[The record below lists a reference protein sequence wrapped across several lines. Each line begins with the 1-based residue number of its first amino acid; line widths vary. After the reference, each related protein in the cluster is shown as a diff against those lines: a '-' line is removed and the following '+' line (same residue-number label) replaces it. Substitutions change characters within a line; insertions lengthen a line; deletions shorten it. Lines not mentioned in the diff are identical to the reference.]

1 MAERSIASV
10 LKTEDVEKHPGVRIP
25 EPPPLIKMKVEISN
39 GELLD
44 KFSILE
50 IKMGNINDPSKLTNV
65 QNEYR
70 ELMDDCTN
78 LLRDSSINSLYSD
91 LKEINQKLW
100 VIEDDIR
107 ECERRKD
114 FGDEFVSLARAVYFT
129 NDERARVKKEI
140 NLASG
145 SSLVEEKSYQDY

>member
-1 MAERSIASV
+1 
-10 LKTEDVEKHPGVRIP
+10 
-25 EPPPLIKMKVEISN
+25 MKVEISN

-50 IKMGNINDPSKLTNV
+50 IKMGNITDPAKLTNIE
-65 QNEYR
+65 NEYK
-70 ELMDDCTN
+70 ELTSDCTD
-78 LLRDSSINSLYSD
+78 LLRNSTISSLYAE
-91 LKEINQKLW
+91 LKSVNQKLW
-100 VIEDDIR
+100 TVEDDIR

-114 FGDEFVSLARAVYFT
+114 FGPEFVSLAREVYFT

-145 SSLVEEKSYQDY
+145 SSLIEEKSYQAY

>member
-1 MAERSIASV
+1 
-10 LKTEDVEKHPGVRIP
+10 
-25 EPPPLIKMKVEISN
+25 MKVEISN

-50 IKMGNINDPSKLTNV
+50 IKMGNITNPFKLANV
-65 QNEYR
+65 ENEYR
-70 ELMDDCTN
+70 ELTSDCTN
-78 LLRDSSINSLYSD
+78 LLRDSTISSLYAE
-91 LKEINQKLW
+91 LKSINQKLW

-107 ECERRKD
+107 DCERSKD
-114 FGDEFVSLARAVYFT
+114 FGPRFVSLAREVYFT
-129 NDERARVKKEI
+129 NDDRARIKKEI

>member
-1 MAERSIASV
+1 
-10 LKTEDVEKHPGVRIP
+10 
-25 EPPPLIKMKVEISN
+25 MKVEISN

-50 IKMGNINDPSKLTNV
+50 IKMGNITEPSKLANV
-65 QNEYR
+65 ENEYR
-70 ELMDDCTN
+70 ELTSDCTN
-78 LLRDSSINSLYSD
+78 LLRDSTISSLYAE
-91 LKEINQKLW
+91 LKSINQKLW

-107 ECERRKD
+107 DCERSKD
-114 FGDEFVSLARAVYFT
+114 FGPQFVSLAREVYFT
-129 NDERARVKKEI
+129 NDDRARIKKEI

>member
-1 MAERSIASV
+1 MR
-10 LKTEDVEKHPGVRIP
+10 
-25 EPPPLIKMKVEISN
+25 VEISN

-50 IKMGNINDPSKLTNV
+50 IKMGNITDPSKLTNV
-65 QNEYR
+65 ENEYR
-70 ELMDDCTN
+70 ELTNDCTD
-78 LLRDSSINSLYSD
+78 LLRNSSISTLYSE
-91 LKEINQKLW
+91 LKSINQRLW
-100 VIEDDIR
+100 TVEDDIR

-114 FGDEFVSLARAVYFT
+114 FGQEFVSLAREVYFT

-145 SSLVEEKSYQDY
+145 SSLVEEKSYQAY

>member
-1 MAERSIASV
+1 
-10 LKTEDVEKHPGVRIP
+10 
-25 EPPPLIKMKVEISN
+25 MKVEISN

-50 IKMGNINDPSKLTNV
+50 IKMGNITDPAKLTNIE
-65 QNEYR
+65 NEYK
-70 ELMDDCTN
+70 ELTSDCTD
-78 LLRDSSINSLYSD
+78 LLRDSTISYLYAE
-91 LKEINQKLW
+91 LKSINQKLW
-100 VIEDDIR
+100 VVEDDIR

-114 FGDEFVSLARAVYFT
+114 FGPQFISLAREVYFT

-145 SSLVEEKSYQDY
+145 SSLVEEKSYQAY

>member
-1 MAERSIASV
+1 MR
-10 LKTEDVEKHPGVRIP
+10 
-25 EPPPLIKMKVEISN
+25 VEISN

-50 IKMGNINDPSKLTNV
+50 IKMGNITDPSKLTNV
-65 QNEYR
+65 ENEYR
-70 ELMDDCTN
+70 ELTSDCTD
-78 LLRDSSINSLYSD
+78 LLRNSSISTLYSE
-91 LKEINQKLW
+91 LKSINQRLW
-100 VIEDDIR
+100 TVEDDIR

-114 FGDEFVSLARAVYFT
+114 FGQEFVSLAREVYFT

-145 SSLVEEKSYQDY
+145 SSLVEEKSYQAY

>member
-1 MAERSIASV
+1 MR
-10 LKTEDVEKHPGVRIP
+10 
-25 EPPPLIKMKVEISN
+25 VEISN

-50 IKMGNINDPSKLTNV
+50 IKMGNITDPSKLTNV
-65 QNEYR
+65 ENEYR
-70 ELMDDCTN
+70 ELASDCTD
-78 LLRDSSINSLYSD
+78 LLRNSSISTLYSE
-91 LKEINQKLW
+91 LKSINQRLW
-100 VIEDDIR
+100 TVEDDIR

-114 FGDEFVSLARAVYFT
+114 FGQEFVSLAREVYFT

-145 SSLVEEKSYQDY
+145 SSLVEEKSYQAY

>member
-1 MAERSIASV
+1 
-10 LKTEDVEKHPGVRIP
+10 
-25 EPPPLIKMKVEISN
+25 MKVEISN

-50 IKMGNINDPSKLTNV
+50 IKMGNITDPSKLTNIE
-65 QNEYR
+65 NEYR
-70 ELMDDCTN
+70 ELTSDCTD
-78 LLRDSSINSLYSD
+78 LLRDSAISSLYAE
-91 LKEINQKLW
+91 LKSINQKLW
-100 VIEDDIR
+100 VVEDDIR
-107 ECERRKD
+107 DCERSKD
-114 FGDEFVSLARAVYFT
+114 FGPQFVSLAREVYFT

>member
-1 MAERSIASV
+1 
-10 LKTEDVEKHPGVRIP
+10 
-25 EPPPLIKMKVEISN
+25 MKVEISN

-50 IKMGNINDPSKLTNV
+50 IKMGNITDPSKLTNIE
-65 QNEYR
+65 NEYK
-70 ELMDDCTN
+70 ELTSDCTD
-78 LLRDSSINSLYSD
+78 LLRDSTISSLYSE
-91 LKEINQKLW
+91 LKSTNQKLW
-100 VIEDDIR
+100 VVEDDIR

-114 FGDEFVSLARAVYFT
+114 FGQEFVSLAREVYFT

-145 SSLVEEKSYQDY
+145 SSLVEEKSYQAY

>member
-1 MAERSIASV
+1 
-10 LKTEDVEKHPGVRIP
+10 
-25 EPPPLIKMKVEISN
+25 MKVEISN

-50 IKMGNINDPSKLTNV
+50 IKMGNITDPSKLINV
-65 QNEYR
+65 ENEYR
-70 ELMDDCTN
+70 ELSNDCTD
-78 LLRDSSINSLYSD
+78 LLRNSSISTLYSE
-91 LKEINQKLW
+91 LKSINQRLW
-100 VIEDDIR
+100 TVEDDIR

-114 FGDEFVSLARAVYFT
+114 FGQEFVSLAREVYFT

-145 SSLVEEKSYQDY
+145 SSLVEEKSYQAY

>member
-1 MAERSIASV
+1 
-10 LKTEDVEKHPGVRIP
+10 
-25 EPPPLIKMKVEISN
+25 MKVEISN

-50 IKMGNINDPSKLTNV
+50 IKMGNITEPSKLANV
-65 QNEYR
+65 ENEYR
-70 ELMDDCTN
+70 ELTSDCTN
-78 LLRDSSINSLYSD
+78 LLRDSKISSLYAE
-91 LKEINQKLW
+91 LKSINQKLW

-107 ECERRKD
+107 DCERSKD
-114 FGDEFVSLARAVYFT
+114 FGPQFVSLAREVYFT
-129 NDERARVKKEI
+129 NDDRARIKKEI

>member
-1 MAERSIASV
+1 
-10 LKTEDVEKHPGVRIP
+10 
-25 EPPPLIKMKVEISN
+25 MKVEISN

-50 IKMGNINDPSKLTNV
+50 IKMCNITDPSKLTNIE
-65 QNEYR
+65 NEYK
-70 ELMDDCTN
+70 ELTSDCTD
-78 LLRDSSINSLYSD
+78 LLRNSTISSLYAD
-91 LKEINQKLW
+91 LKSINQKLW
-100 VIEDDIR
+100 IVEDDIR

-114 FGDEFVSLARAVYFT
+114 FGPEFVSLAREVYFT

-145 SSLVEEKSYQDY
+145 SSLVEEKSYQAY

>member
-1 MAERSIASV
+1 
-10 LKTEDVEKHPGVRIP
+10 
-25 EPPPLIKMKVEISN
+25 MKVEISN

-50 IKMGNINDPSKLTNV
+50 IKMGNISDPSKLTNV
-65 QNEYR
+65 EKEYR
-70 ELMDDCTN
+70 ELTNDCTD
-78 LLRDSSINSLYSD
+78 LLRDLSISTLYSELKSINQ
-91 LKEINQKLW
+91 ELW
-100 VIEDDIR
+100 QVEDDIR

-114 FGDEFVSLARAVYFT
+114 FGDEFISLARKVYFT

-145 SSLVEEKSYQDY
+145 SSLVEEKSYQAY

>member
-1 MAERSIASV
+1 
-10 LKTEDVEKHPGVRIP
+10 
-25 EPPPLIKMKVEISN
+25 MKVEISN

-50 IKMGNINDPSKLTNV
+50 IKMGNITDPSKLTNV
-65 QNEYR
+65 ENEYR
-70 ELMDDCTN
+70 ELTSDCTD
-78 LLRDSSINSLYSD
+78 LLRNSSISTLYSE
-91 LKEINQKLW
+91 LKSINQRLW
-100 VIEDDIR
+100 TVEDDIR

-114 FGDEFVSLARAVYFT
+114 FGQEFVSLAREVYFT

-145 SSLVEEKSYQDY
+145 SSLVEEKSYQAY